1 MHKATVGSPYLQVL
15 LAGARKLDIEIHEL
29 ATGFGLELDALDDP
43 EGRIPRDVHH
53 QLWEEV
59 ARRSGDEFF
68 GLHLAES
75 LQPGA
80 FAVIDYVA
88 RNSPNLGDAYGRVVR
103 YSRLVHDA
111 AEVTFELDRD
121 TARIAYAMPAIPEG
135 SPRHAAEF
143 IVACLMSKS
152 SHLDG
157 RLSLERREI
166 WS

>member
-88 RNSPNLGDAYGRVVR
+88 RNSPNLGDAKTLIAHPATTTHANVAPEERARLGISDGTVKLHVKAILRKLDVHSRVEAAVIAVEENICGR
-103 YSRLVHDA
+103 S
-111 AEVTFELDRD
+111 
-121 TARIAYAMPAIPEG
+121 G
-135 SPRHAAEF
+135 
-143 IVACLMSKS
+143 
-152 SHLDG
+152 DG
-157 RLSLERREI
+157 G
-166 WS
+166 